1 MIIRTIAKKETAKR
15 VAAYARVSTMSESQ
29 DESFN
34 RQRSYYTDF
43 ISQQPNWSL
52 VNIYA
57 DRGITGTSAEKR
69 PGFQQM
75 IRDAKAGKID
85 LILCKSISRFSR
97 NYEEAQKYTHLLKA
111 LGIEVQFEKE
121 GVSTNDPQ
129 TDMILGTLM
138 AVAQQESKSI
148 SDNLRWTN
156 QRLAEQGIHHVGSN
170 HLLGYDEVNGEMTPN
185 KDRWIIE
192 LIFQRYAEGTG
203 VTAILDELKAK
214 GAKTL
219 RTGNDFKC
227 SNIISILRNE
237 VYCGDRNILKS
248 AARNYLTKKVDP
260 SLKRKSHYVSN
271 HHEGIVSRQLWDAAQ
286 ERLKLEKASKQTGSR
301 PRKDHH
307 PFFDRVIC
315 AACGQPYRRC
325 LWKNRR
331 GETTPMWKCNGRAK
345 GECYARIVRE
355 YELKT
360 VMAKAERVKVTEF
373 GLEAV

>member
-148 SDNLRWTN
+148 SDNIR
-156 QRLAEQGIHHVGSN
+156 
-170 HLLGYDEVNGEMTPN
+170 
-185 KDRWIIE
+185 
-192 LIFQRYAEGTG
+192 
-203 VTAILDELKAK
+203 
-214 GAKTL
+214 
-219 RTGNDFKC
+219 
-227 SNIISILRNE
+227 
-237 VYCGDRNILKS
+237 
-248 AARNYLTKKVDP
+248 
-260 SLKRKSHYVSN
+260 
-271 HHEGIVSRQLWDAAQ
+271 
-286 ERLKLEKASKQTGSR
+286 
-301 PRKDHH
+301 
-307 PFFDRVIC
+307 
-315 AACGQPYRRC
+315 
-325 LWKNRR
+325 
-331 GETTPMWKCNGRAK
+331 
-345 GECYARIVRE
+345 
-355 YELKT
+355 
-360 VMAKAERVKVTEF
+360 
-373 GLEAV
+373 

>member
-1 MIIRTIAKKETAKR
+1 MIIRTIAKKEKAQR
-15 VAAYARVSTMSESQ
+15 VAAYARVSTMAESQ
-29 DESFN
+29 DESFS
-34 RQRSYYTDF
+34 RQQDYYLNYIT
-43 ISQQPNWSL
+43 QNPNWSL

-57 DRGITGTSAEKR
+57 DRGITGTSADKR

-148 SDNLRWTN
+148 SDNLRWSN

-170 HLLGYDEVNGEMTPN
+170 HLLGYDEVNGEMIPN

-192 LIFQRYAEGTG
+192 LIFQRYAEGAG
-203 VTAILDELKAK
+203 ITAILKELKEN

-219 RTGNDFKC
+219 RTGKDFKC

-260 SLKRKSHYVSN
+260 SLKRESHYVSD
-271 HHEGIVSRQLWDAAQ
+271 HHEGIVSRQLWDEAQ
-286 ERLKLEKASKQTGSR
+286 ERLKQEEASKQTGSR

-307 PFFDRVIC
+307 SYYDRVIC

-331 GETTPMWKCNGRAK
+331 GETTPMWKCSGRAR

-355 YELKT
+355 DELT
-360 VMAKAERVKVTEF
+360 SVLSKADKVRVTEF

>member
-1 MIIRTIAKKETAKR
+1 MIIRTIAKKEKTQR
-15 VAAYARVSTMSESQ
+15 VAAYARVSTMLEAQ
-29 DESFN
+29 NESFEG
-34 RQRSYYTDF
+34 QRSFYNNY
-43 ISQQPNWSL
+43 ISQNPNWSL

-75 IRDAKAGKID
+75 IRDAKAGKMD

-97 NYEEAQKYTHLLKA
+97 NYEEAQKYTHLLKS

-121 GVSTNDPQ
+121 GISTNDPQ

-148 SDNLRWTN
+148 SENLRWTN
-156 QRLAEQGIHHVGSN
+156 QRLAEQGVHHVGSN

-192 LIFQRYAEGTG
+192 LIFQRYADGSSIP
-203 VTAILDELKAK
+203 AILDELKAK

-219 RTGNDFKC
+219 RTKTDFKC
-227 SNIISILRNE
+227 SHIVKILHNE

-248 AARNYLTKKVDP
+248 PARNYLTKKVDP
-260 SLKRKSHYVSN
+260 SMKRESHYVQD
-271 HHEGIVSRQLWDAAQ
+271 HHEGIISRELWNIVQ
-286 ERLKLEKASKQTGSR
+286 ERLKLQEASKETGSR

-307 PFFDRVIC
+307 PYFDRVIC

-325 LWKNRR
+325 LWKNRH
-331 GETTPMWKCNGRAK
+331 GETTPMWKCSGRAR

-355 YELKT
+355 NELT
-360 VMAKAERVKVTEF
+360 SVMNKAVIVRVTEF
-373 GLEAV
+373 GLETV